1 MSSGRRSFGKTRS
14 IRIKECRVDRKVVVG
29 VAGSGKTFHAM
40 QMIESRLRKGMKWFE
55 IGYSSFSRAA
65 CLEAAQRASVIT
77 GVPEDKLQKDGYF
90 RTIHSAALRCLGVD
104 SKVIVDQET
113 VSGKKFYEEV
123 FGVPRG
129 GDAGTLA
136 AKIDAAL
143 GEWDK
148 ARAKLSGFAE
158 SRQHCHYS
166 EKRRDGENGENSSE
180 SGSLSDDRRHCPKCR
195 PTIPPIETQGFRDF
209 VGSEGTCICNFQN
222 LNPFVTKESRREK
235 KVVTADGMGY
245 SVDVNPYI
253 GIGYEAGSTSG
264 SGGGEKRKS
273 EETLEISGEVLT
285 DGTVGNGIALTGTF
299 SEETRAIIRKYEDQ
313 KRIWGKLD
321 FTDILMKFAGIQA
334 DADLNLVQAYPEG
347 AVPHEIRLWILDEY
361 QDCSALLDAAAA
373 RLTETAEEV
382 VMLGDTYQAVYGFS
396 GSDWRVM
403 RSHEVQAK
411 ADGKRVLLNRSWRN
425 PESVLSWGEGV
436 LRLDRNY
443 EERRPTTER
452 GAGTVGMIDSSV
464 MMDNLEKLAKTDTM
478 ILGRTWFALDRVKG
492 KLDQLGIPWKSCQEK
507 QKSRWEAPV
516 KIAFVITMRLLR
528 DGMKISEQDWRRIC
542 DELPQKWEGKE
553 LFERGIKAKWKKM
566 ECRHAETHGLGKV
579 KEWGATEYFVEF
591 VRDEIWRRDSALLI
605 DMAIEKYGVDL
616 VREPKIRIGS
626 VHSVKGAEARNVFCL
641 SSSSERASGVD
652 TDFWEDLFL
661 KYVAITRAS
670 WNYRVVVDLVEHAR
684 GKPLFLACPRGYWK
698 FDKEMPSEL
707 VGIENTGGL
716 PEVGADPAGSLGGEV
731 FGRDLRND
739 GDAGCD
745 SFREGTVRG
754 DRDEEVRRKA
764 PRDAGVSKGPD
775 SEEWWNL

>member
-1 MSSGRRSFGKTRS
+1 MVTRS
-14 IRIKECRVDRKVVVG
+14 VVVG
-29 VAGSGKTFHAM
+29 VAGSGKTHHAM
-40 QMIESRLRKGMKWFE
+40 KLIEKKLKEGMPWFSV
-55 IGYSSFSRAA
+55 GYASFSRAA
-65 CLEAAQRASVIT
+65 CTEAAQRASVIT
-77 GVPEDKLQKDGYF
+77 GVPEQKLQTEGYF
-90 RTIHSAALRCLGVD
+90 RTLHSSCLKGLGID
-104 SKVIVDQET
+104 PKVILDQET
-113 VSGKKFYEEV
+113 AAGKKWYEEV

-136 AKIDAAL
+136 AKINEAL

-148 ARAKLSGFAE
+148 ARARLSGFSKVFRQ
-158 SRQHCHYS
+158 SRQGPSDGFRRFS
-166 EKRRDGENGENSSE
+166 EGNANEFSNLSEDRHAYFLPDGELSPIKTQGESE
-180 SGSLSDDRRHCPKCR
+180 NPELIPYKDLKNKILCKQTVQKFRRSETSILSDDLMDSNIQ
-195 PTIPPIETQGFRDF
+195 IPYVGKGKSEIE
-209 VGSEGTCICNFQN
+209 VSEI
-222 LNPFVTKESRREK
+222 
-235 KVVTADGMGY
+235 VVTETWR
-245 SVDVNPYI
+245 S
-253 GIGYEAGSTSG
+253 GIES
-264 SGGGEKRKS
+264 S
-273 EETLEISGEVLT
+273 EC
-285 DGTVGNGIALTGTF
+285 DGNGTKDLKIALTVPDGNKF
-299 SEETRAIIRKYEDQ
+299 SPETEAIIRKYEDQ

-411 ADGKRVLLNRSWRN
+411 AEGKRVLLNRSWRN
-425 PESVLSWGEGV
+425 PESVLSWGEEV
-436 LRLDRNY
+436 LRQDRNY
-443 EERRPTTER
+443 EERNPTTER

-464 MMDNLEKLAKTDTM
+464 MMEGLDKLAKTDTM
-478 ILGRTWFALDRVKG
+478 ILGRTWFALDRIKG

-507 QKSRWEAPV
+507 MKSRWEAPV

-566 ECRHAETHGLGKV
+566 ECRHAETHGLNDV
-579 KEWGATEYFVEF
+579 REWGATAYFVEF

-605 DMAIEKYGVDL
+605 DMAIEKYGVEL

-684 GKPLFLACPRGYWK
+684 GKPLFLACPIGYWK

-707 VGIENTGGL
+707 VGVENTGGL
-716 PEVGADPAGSLGGEV
+716 PEVGREAGWSVDSEV
-731 FGRDLRND
+731 SGRDLRED
-739 GDAGCD
+739 GMSRYPDV
-745 SFREGTVRG
+745 REGEVRG
-754 DRDEEVRRKA
+754 DRNEETGRRSAK
-764 PRDAGVSKGPD
+764 DAGVPA
-775 SEEWWNL
+775 EEDQEQWWNL

>member
-1 MSSGRRSFGKTRS
+1 MVTKS
-14 IRIKECRVDRKVVVG
+14 VVVG
-29 VAGSGKTFHAM
+29 VAGSGKTHFAM
-40 QMIESRLRKGMKWFE
+40 KLIEQRLREGMPWFA
-55 IGYSSFSRAA
+55 IGYASFSRAA

-77 GVPEDKLQKDGYF
+77 GIPEQKLQTEGFFK
-90 RTIHSAALRCLGVD
+90 TTHSACLKCLGID

-113 VSGKKFYEEV
+113 AAGKKFYEEV

-136 AKIDAAL
+136 AKIDSAL

-148 ARAKLSGFAE
+148 ARAKLSGFSKVFRE
-158 SRQHCHYS
+158 SRQGAKVVPGGVFS
-166 EKRRDGENGENSSE
+166 ENSSE
-180 SGSLSDDRRHCPKCR
+180 IGKLSEHRQHFFSTDDEVS
-195 PTIPPIETQGFRDF
+195 PIKTQGETVFCDPTSYESLENKILCKQSVQKSRRSKKSGVEGETEEQKYEIPY
-209 VGSEGTCICNFQN
+209 VGKEKRPPSDASEKEGDIGGENI
-222 LNPFVTKESRREK
+222 ESRKHEDSIEDFRQTCFQ
-235 KVVTADGMGY
+235 V
-245 SVDVNPYI
+245 PP
-253 GIGYEAGSTSG
+253 
-264 SGGGEKRKS
+264 
-273 EETLEISGEVLT
+273 EI
-285 DGTVGNGIALTGTF
+285 F

-373 RLTETAEEV
+373 RLTEAAEEV

-411 ADGKRVLLNRSWRN
+411 AEGKRVLLNRSWRN
-425 PESVLSWGEGV
+425 PESVLSWGEEV
-436 LRLDRNY
+436 LRQDRSY

-452 GAGTVGMIDSSV
+452 GSGTVGMIDSSV
-464 MMDNLEKLAKTDTM
+464 MMDGLEELAKTDTM
-478 ILGRTWFALDRVKG
+478 ILGRTWFALDRIKG
-492 KLDQLGIPWKSCQEK
+492 KLDQLGIPWRSCQEK

-542 DELPQKWEGKE
+542 DELPQKWEGRE
-553 LFERGIKAKWKKM
+553 LFERGVKAKWKKM
-566 ECRHAETHGLGKV
+566 ECRHAETHGLNDV
-579 KEWGATEYFVEF
+579 REWGATGYFVEF

-616 VREPKIRIGS
+616 VRDPKIRIGS

-641 SSSSERASGVD
+641 ASSSERASGVD

-684 GKPLFLACPRGYWK
+684 GKPLFLACPKGYWK

-707 VGIENTGGL
+707 IGIEDSGGL
-716 PEVGADPAGSLGGEV
+716 SEVGADSAGSMGSEV
-731 FGRDLRND
+731 FGRDLRDD
-739 GDAGCD
+739 GDTGCD
-745 SFREGTVRG
+745 SFREGEVRG
-754 DRDEEVRRKA
+754 DRNEEVGRQA
-764 PRDAGVSKGPD
+764 SRDAGVSEGAD

>member
-1 MSSGRRSFGKTRS
+1 MSSGRRSSGKMNSR
-14 IRIKECRVDRKVVVG
+14 RIKECRVDRKVVVG

-40 QMIESRLRKGMKWFE
+40 KLIEQRLKEGMPWFA
-55 IGYSSFSRAA
+55 IGYASFSRAA
-65 CLEAAQRASVIT
+65 CTEAAQRASLIT
-77 GVPEDKLQKDGYF
+77 RVPEQKLQTEGYF
-90 RTIHSAALRCLGVD
+90 RTLHSSCLKGLGVD

-113 VSGKKFYEEV
+113 SAGKKFYEEI

-148 ARAKLSGFAE
+148 ARAKLSGFAD

-166 EKRRDGENGENSSE
+166 EKSSDGENGENSSE

-209 VGSEGTCICNFQN
+209 VGSDVTCICNFQN
-222 LNPFVTKESRREK
+222 SNPFVTKESRRGK

-245 SVDVNPYI
+245 SVDVNPYV
-253 GIGYEAGSTSG
+253 GKGYEAGGTSG
-264 SGGGEKRKS
+264 SGGGENNIN
-273 EETLEISGEVLT
+273 EETKEISSERHKNGS
-285 DGTVGNGIALTGTF
+285 GGNGIALTGSF

-403 RSHEVQAK
+403 RAHEVQAK
-411 ADGKRVLLNRSWRN
+411 AEGKRVLLNQSWRN
-425 PESVLSWGEGV
+425 PESVLSWGEEV
-436 LRLDRNY
+436 LRQDRNY

-452 GAGTVGMIDSSV
+452 GAGSVGMIDSSV
-464 MMDNLEKLAKTDTM
+464 MMENLEKLAKTDTM
-478 ILGRTWFALDRVKG
+478 ILGRTWFALDRIKG

-528 DGMKISEQDWRRIC
+528 DGLKISEQDWRRIC

-566 ECRHAETHGLGKV
+566 ECRSTDTHGLNDV
-579 KEWGATEYFVEF
+579 REWGATAYFLEF

-641 SSSSERASGVD
+641 ASSSERASGVD

-707 VGIENTGGL
+707 VGVEDTGGL
-716 PEVGADPAGSLGGEV
+716 SEVAEDPAGSLGGEV
-731 FGRDLRND
+731 FGRDLRDD
-739 GDAGCD
+739 GDSRCNPVG
-745 SFREGTVRG
+745 EGEVRG
-754 DRDEEVRRKA
+754 DRNEEVRRKA
-764 PRDAGVSKGPD
+764 SRDAGVPKGAD

>member
-1 MSSGRRSFGKTRS
+1 M
-14 IRIKECRVDRKVVVG
+14 VDTTVVVG
-29 VAGSGKTFHAM
+29 IAGSGKTNFAM
-40 QMIESRLRKGMKWFE
+40 RLIEKKLSEGMPWWQ
-55 IGYSSFSRAA
+55 IGFCSFSRAA
-65 CLEAAQRASVIT
+65 CTEAAQRASVIT
-77 GVPEDKLQKDGYF
+77 GIPEQKLQTDGYF

-104 SKVIVDQET
+104 PKVIVDQET
-113 VSGKKFYEEV
+113 SAGKKFYEEV
-123 FGVPRG
+123 FGVTRG
-129 GDAGTLA
+129 GEAGTLA

-148 ARAKLSGFAE
+148 ARARLSGF
-158 SRQHCHYS
+158 SKVFRGD
-166 EKRRDGENGENSSE
+166 RRVLLSSAGGVFSENSSE
-180 SGSLSDDRRHCPKCR
+180 FSKISGDRRA
-195 PTIPPIETQGFRDF
+195 E
-209 VGSEGTCICNFQN
+209 
-222 LNPFVTKESRREK
+222 
-235 KVVTADGMGY
+235 KVVTAGV
-245 SVDVNPYI
+245 SSIVDIAKRENFDHNL
-253 GIGYEAGSTSG
+253 YEDSENKILCKQTLQKLRR
-264 SGGGEKRKS
+264 EDIWVFDHTQRDTKS
-273 EETLEISGEVLT
+273 EIPYRNTGNLKNQFPPSIPERTRRETIDSGKHGEYESKSSRRHFEVPPVELT
-285 DGTVGNGIALTGTF
+285 D
-299 SEETRAIIRKYEDQ
+299 ETRAIIRKYEDQ

-334 DADLNLVQAYPEG
+334 DEDLNLVQAYPEG

-425 PESVLSWGEGV
+425 PESVLSWGEEV
-436 LRLDRNY
+436 LRQDRNY
-443 EERRPTTER
+443 EERSPTTER

-464 MMDNLEKLAKTDTM
+464 MMESLEKLAKTDTM

-566 ECRHAETHGLGKV
+566 ECRHAETHGLNDV
-579 KEWGATEYFVEF
+579 REWGATEYFVEF

-641 SSSSERASGVD
+641 ASSSERASGVD

-716 PEVGADPAGSLGGEV
+716 PEVDREAGWSVDSEV
-731 FGRDLRND
+731 SGRDLRQD

-745 SFREGTVRG
+745 SVRAGEVRG
-754 DRDEEVRRKA
+754 DRNEEAGRLSAK
-764 PRDAGVSKGPD
+764 DAGVPA
-775 SEEWWNL
+775 EEDQEQWWNL

>member
-1 MSSGRRSFGKTRS
+1 MKLIEKKLQEGYPWFS
-14 IRIKECRVDRKVVVG
+14 I
-29 VAGSGKTFHAM
+29 A
-40 QMIESRLRKGMKWFE
+40 
-55 IGYSSFSRAA
+55 YSSFSRAA

-77 GVPEDKLQKDGYF
+77 GIPEQKLQTDGYF

-104 SKVIVDQET
+104 SKVILDQET
-113 VSGKKFYEEV
+113 ATGKKWFEEV

-136 AKIDAAL
+136 AKIDLAL

-148 ARAKLSGFAE
+148 ARARLSGFSKVFRQARQWPSGDFGSTFDGNANEFSNLSEGRHVYFSTDVEVSPIKTQGE
-158 SRQHCHYS
+158 SEIS
-166 EKRRDGENGENSSE
+166 ELIPYEDLKNKILCKQTVQKSRRSE
-180 SGSLSDDRRHCPKCR
+180 TDILSDVVMDTKYQ
-195 PTIPPIETQGFRDF
+195 TSYKSTGNLKNQ
-209 VGSEGTCICNFQN
+209 VSE
-222 LNPFVTKESRREK
+222 
-235 KVVTADGMGY
+235 KVVTGTWRTEIE
-245 SVDVNPYI
+245 P
-253 GIGYEAGSTSG
+253 
-264 SGGGEKRKS
+264 S
-273 EETLEISGEVLT
+273 ECEGNGTNLRTGVLT
-285 DGTVGNGIALTGTF
+285 VPGGNKF
-299 SEETRAIIRKYEDQ
+299 SPETEAIIRKYEDQ

-403 RSHEVQAK
+403 RAHEVQAK
-411 ADGKRVLLNRSWRN
+411 AEGKRVLLNQSWRN
-425 PESVLSWGEGV
+425 PESVLSWGEEV
-436 LRLDRNY
+436 LRQDRNY

-452 GAGTVGMIDSSV
+452 GAGSVGMIDSSV
-464 MMDNLEKLAKTDTM
+464 MMESLDKLAKTDTM
-478 ILGRTWFALDRVKG
+478 ILGRTWFALDRIKG

-516 KIAFVITMRLLR
+516 KIAFVITMRMLR
-528 DGMKISEQDWRRIC
+528 DGLKISEQDWRRIC

-566 ECRHAETHGLGKV
+566 ECRSADTHGLNDV
-579 KEWGATEYFVEF
+579 REWGATAYFLEF

-641 SSSSERASGVD
+641 ASSSERASGVD

-707 VGIENTGGL
+707 VGVEDTGGL
-716 PEVGADPAGSLGGEV
+716 SEVAEDPAGSLGGEV
-731 FGRDLRND
+731 LGRSIRND
-739 GDAGCD
+739 GNSGCNPVG
-745 SFREGTVRG
+745 EGEVRG
-754 DRDEEVRRKA
+754 DRNEEVRRKA
-764 PRDAGVSKGPD
+764 SRDAGVPKGAD

>member
-1 MSSGRRSFGKTRS
+1 MA
-14 IRIKECRVDRKVVVG
+14 DRTVVVG
-29 VAGSGKTFHAM
+29 IAGSGKTNFAM
-40 QMIESRLRKGMKWFE
+40 RLIEKKLSEGMPWWQ
-55 IGYSSFSRAA
+55 IGFCSFSRAA
-65 CLEAAQRASVIT
+65 CTEAAQRASVIT
-77 GVPEDKLQKDGYF
+77 GIPEQKLQTDGYF

-104 SKVIVDQET
+104 PKVIVDQET
-113 VSGKKFYEEV
+113 AAGKKFYEEV

-136 AKIDAAL
+136 AKIDSAL

-148 ARAKLSGFAE
+148 ARARLSGFSKVFRQ
-158 SRQHCHYS
+158 SRQGPSGEPGVTFDGNANEFSNLSEDRHAYFSPDVEVLPIKTQGES
-166 EKRRDGENGENSSE
+166 EKSELIPYEDLKNKILCKQTLQKLRRSETDSFCDDLMDSNIQIPYVGKEKSENQF
-180 SGSLSDDRRHCPKCR
+180 HP
-195 PTIPPIETQGFRDF
+195 
-209 VGSEGTCICNFQN
+209 
-222 LNPFVTKESRREK
+222 
-235 KVVTADGMGY
+235 KVVTETWR
-245 SVDVNPYI
+245 S
-253 GIGYEAGSTSG
+253 GIEMQEGEGKGTKVLSG
-264 SGGGEKRKS
+264 
-273 EETLEISGEVLT
+273 VLT
-285 DGTVGNGIALTGTF
+285 VPGGNKF
-299 SEETRAIIRKYEDQ
+299 SPETDAIIRKYEDQ

-425 PESVLSWGEGV
+425 PESVLSWGEEV
-436 LRLDRNY
+436 LRQDRNY

-464 MMDNLEKLAKTDTM
+464 MMEGLEELAKTDTM

-566 ECRHAETHGLGKV
+566 ECRHAETHGLGEV
-579 KEWGATEYFVEF
+579 KEWGATEYFLEF

-605 DMAIEKYGVDL
+605 DMAIEKYGVEL

-641 SSSSERASGVD
+641 ASSSERASGVD

-707 VGIENTGGL
+707 VGVENTGGL

-739 GDAGCD
+739 GDTGCD

-754 DRDEEVRRKA
+754 DRDEEVGRKA
-764 PRDAGVSKGPD
+764 SRDARVSEGPD
-775 SEEWWNL
+775 SQEWWNL

>member
-1 MSSGRRSFGKTRS
+1 MKLIEKKLREGYPWFS
-14 IRIKECRVDRKVVVG
+14 I
-29 VAGSGKTFHAM
+29 A
-40 QMIESRLRKGMKWFE
+40 
-55 IGYSSFSRAA
+55 YSSFSRAA

-77 GVPEDKLQKDGYF
+77 GIPEQKLQTDGYF

-104 SKVIVDQET
+104 PKVILDQET
-113 VSGKKFYEEV
+113 AAGKKWYEEV

-136 AKIDAAL
+136 AKIDSAL

-148 ARAKLSGFAE
+148 ARARLSGFSKVFRQ
-158 SRQHCHYS
+158 SRQGPSGEPGVTFDGNANEFSNLS
-166 EKRRDGENGENSSE
+166 E
-180 SGSLSDDRRHCPKCR
+180 DRHAYFSPDVEVS
-195 PTIPPIETQGFRDF
+195 PIKTQGESKISELIPYEDLKNKILCKQTLQKLRRSETDSFCDDLMDSNIQIPY
-209 VGSEGTCICNFQN
+209 VGKEKSENQFH
-222 LNPFVTKESRREK
+222 P
-235 KVVTADGMGY
+235 KVVTETWR
-245 SVDVNPYI
+245 S
-253 GIGYEAGSTSG
+253 GIEMQEGEGKGTKVLSG
-264 SGGGEKRKS
+264 
-273 EETLEISGEVLT
+273 VLT
-285 DGTVGNGIALTGTF
+285 VPGGNKF
-299 SEETRAIIRKYEDQ
+299 SPETDAIIRKYEDQ

-425 PESVLSWGEGV
+425 PESVLSWGEEV

-464 MMDNLEKLAKTDTM
+464 MMDSLEKLAETDTM

-566 ECRHAETHGLGKV
+566 ECRHAETHGLNDV
-579 KEWGATEYFVEF
+579 REWGATEYFLEF

-641 SSSSERASGVD
+641 ASSSERASGVD

-707 VGIENTGGL
+707 VGVENTGGL

-731 FGRDLRND
+731 FGRNLRND

-754 DRDEEVRRKA
+754 DRDEEVGRKA
-764 PRDAGVSKGPD
+764 SRDAGVSEGPD
-775 SEEWWNL
+775 SQEWWNL

>member
-1 MSSGRRSFGKTRS
+1 MAERTVVIGCAGAGKTAFSMKLIEKKLREGYPWFS
-14 IRIKECRVDRKVVVG
+14 I
-29 VAGSGKTFHAM
+29 A
-40 QMIESRLRKGMKWFE
+40 
-55 IGYSSFSRAA
+55 YSSFSRAA

-77 GVPEDKLQKDGYF
+77 GIPEQKLQTDGYF

-104 SKVIVDQET
+104 PKVILDQET
-113 VSGKKFYEEV
+113 AAGKKWYEEV

-136 AKIDAAL
+136 AKIDSAL

-148 ARAKLSGFAE
+148 ARARLSGFSKVFRQ
-158 SRQHCHYS
+158 SRQGPSGEPGVTFDGNANEFSNLS
-166 EKRRDGENGENSSE
+166 E
-180 SGSLSDDRRHCPKCR
+180 DRHAYFSPDVEVS
-195 PTIPPIETQGFRDF
+195 PIKTQGESKISELIPYEDLKNKILCKQTLQKLRRSETDSFCDDLMDSNIQIPY
-209 VGSEGTCICNFQN
+209 VGKEKSENQFH
-222 LNPFVTKESRREK
+222 P
-235 KVVTADGMGY
+235 KVVTETWR
-245 SVDVNPYI
+245 S
-253 GIGYEAGSTSG
+253 GIEMQEGEGKGTKVLSG
-264 SGGGEKRKS
+264 
-273 EETLEISGEVLT
+273 VLT
-285 DGTVGNGIALTGTF
+285 VPGGNKF
-299 SEETRAIIRKYEDQ
+299 SPETDAIIRKYEDQ

-425 PESVLSWGEGV
+425 PESVLSWGEEV

-464 MMDNLEKLAKTDTM
+464 MMDSLEKLAETDTM

-566 ECRHAETHGLGKV
+566 ECRHAETHGLNDV
-579 KEWGATEYFVEF
+579 REWGATEYFLEF

-641 SSSSERASGVD
+641 ASSSERASGVD

-707 VGIENTGGL
+707 VGVENTGGL

-731 FGRDLRND
+731 FGRNLRND

-754 DRDEEVRRKA
+754 DRDEEVGRKA
-764 PRDAGVSKGPD
+764 SRDAGVSEGPD
-775 SEEWWNL
+775 SQEWWNL

>member
-1 MSSGRRSFGKTRS
+1 MVTKS
-14 IRIKECRVDRKVVVG
+14 VVVG
-29 VAGSGKTFHAM
+29 IAGSGKTHFAM
-40 QMIESRLRKGMKWFE
+40 KLIEQRLKEGMPWFA
-55 IGYSSFSRAA
+55 IGYASFSRAA
-65 CLEAAQRASVIT
+65 CTEAAQRASLIT
-77 GVPEDKLQKDGYF
+77 GVPEQKLQTEGFF
-90 RTIHSAALRCLGVD
+90 RTLHSSCLKGLGVD
-104 SKVIVDQET
+104 PKVILDQET
-113 VSGKKFYEEV
+113 ATGKKWYEEV

-136 AKIDAAL
+136 AKINEAL

-148 ARAKLSGFAE
+148 ARARLSGFSKVFRQ
-158 SRQHCHYS
+158 SRQGPSDAFSQVSWVNPNEFSNLSEDRHAYFLPDVEVSPIKTQGES
-166 EKRRDGENGENSSE
+166 EKSELIPYEDSKNKILCKQTVQKSRRSE
-180 SGSLSDDRRHCPKCR
+180 TDILSDVVMDTKYQ
-195 PTIPPIETQGFRDF
+195 TSYKSTGNLKKQ
-209 VGSEGTCICNFQN
+209 VSE
-222 LNPFVTKESRREK
+222 
-235 KVVTADGMGY
+235 KVVTGTWRTEIEPSECEGNGTK
-245 SVDVNPYI
+245 VLDV
-253 GIGYEAGSTSG
+253 
-264 SGGGEKRKS
+264 
-273 EETLEISGEVLT
+273 VLT
-285 DGTVGNGIALTGTF
+285 VPDGILF
-299 SEETRAIIRKYEDQ
+299 SPETEAIIRKYEDQ

-411 ADGKRVLLNRSWRN
+411 ADGKRVLLNQSWRN
-425 PESVLSWGEGV
+425 PESVLSWGEEV
-436 LRLDRNY
+436 LRQDSNY

-452 GAGTVGMIDSSV
+452 GAGSVGMIDSSV
-464 MMDNLEKLAKTDTM
+464 MMESLEKLAKTDTM
-478 ILGRTWFALDRVKG
+478 ILGRTWFALDRIKG

-528 DGMKISEQDWRRIC
+528 DGLKISEQDWRRIC

-566 ECRHAETHGLGKV
+566 ECRSSDTHGLNDV
-579 KEWGATEYFVEF
+579 REWGATAYFLEF

-641 SSSSERASGVD
+641 ASSSERASGVD

-707 VGIENTGGL
+707 VGVEDTGGL
-716 PEVGADPAGSLGGEV
+716 SEVAEDPAGSLGGEV
-731 FGRDLRND
+731 FGRDLRDD
-739 GDAGCD
+739 GNSGCNPVG
-745 SFREGTVRG
+745 EGEVRG
-754 DRDEEVRRKA
+754 DRNEEVRRKA
-764 PRDAGVSKGPD
+764 SRDAGVPKGAD